1 MRKINEENERIKRR
15 YLRYLK
21 TAKRKDS
28 STVQK
33 AAEGILRFE
42 ASTNYASFK
51 RFHIEQAIK
60 FQDRINSEISKTT
73 GKPLSKST
81 ISTVLAANKG
91 FYFWLA
97 GQAGFK
103 SRIRHSDADYFN
115 MDAKG
120 QRVASAT
127 RETPYPSM
135 EMARH
140 AFNYMPEAS
149 EIERRNKAL
158 FAFLMLTGA
167 RDGAVASLSVI
178 RGFGSRGRVN

>member
-15 YLRYLK
+15 YLQYLK
-21 TAKRKDS
+21 AAKRKDP

-60 FQDRINSEISKTT
+60 FHDRLNAEISKTT

-81 ISTVLAANKG
+81 ISQRACGEQGRSSSGWPINAVTKAAS
-91 FYFWLA
+91 A
-97 GQAGFK
+97 
-103 SRIRHSDADYFN
+103 IRTPTISTW
-115 MDAKG
+115 MPKG

-140 AFNYMPEAS
+140 AFNYMPEA
-149 EIERRNKAL
+149 I
-158 FAFLMLTGA
+158 
-167 RDGAVASLSVI
+167 RD
-178 RGFGSRGRVN
+178 